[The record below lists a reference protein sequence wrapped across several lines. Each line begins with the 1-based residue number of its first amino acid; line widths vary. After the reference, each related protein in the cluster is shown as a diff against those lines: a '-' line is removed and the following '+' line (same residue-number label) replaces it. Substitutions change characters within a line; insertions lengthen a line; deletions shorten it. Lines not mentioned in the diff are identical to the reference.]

1 MIMLEEISELIGLQ
15 VYTSDGIYLGNVD
28 NIVIDLENRKIN
40 GLFIGDTNPLLVE
53 DSLPVNVPY
62 RWVQSIGDIVLL
74 RYFPKRVSM
83 KKGSEKIME
92 TS

>member
-1 MIMLEEISELIGLQ
+1 MLEEISELIGLQ